1 MADSAQTH
9 KAATNANAN
18 LGLQEK
24 IVKKVR
30 KLLGISCCSW
40 SLCLQ
45 RKQQVNLLQTNLGIS
60 TVACG
65 ADVIL
70 ASECS
75 LFSQQKLWQPSS
87 ILMAAEGWEEKE
99 ISTKGAV
106 DGQW

>member
-45 RKQQVNLLQTNLGIS
+45 RKQQFNLLQTNLGIS

-75 LFSQQKLWQPSS
+75 LFSQQKLWPPSS

-99 ISTKGAV
+99 ISTKGVV
-106 DGQW
+106 DGQ

>member
-1 MADSAQTH
+1 M
-9 KAATNANAN
+9 
-18 LGLQEK
+18 
-24 IVKKVR
+24 KKVR

-75 LFSQQKLWQPSS
+75 LFSKQKLWPPSL
-87 ILMAAEGWEEKE
+87 ILITADGWEEKI
-99 ISTKGAV
+99 ISTKGEV
-106 DGQW
+106 DGQ

>member
-70 ASECS
+70 ASDCS
-75 LFSQQKLWQPSS
+75 LFSQQKLWPPSS

-99 ISTKGAV
+99 ISTKGVV
-106 DGQW
+106 DGQ

>member
-30 KLLGISCCSW
+30 KLLGINCCSW
-40 SLCLQ
+40 PLCLQ

-75 LFSQQKLWQPSS
+75 LFSQQKLWPPSS

-106 DGQW
+106 DGQ

>member
-75 LFSQQKLWQPSS
+75 LFSQQKLWPSSS

-99 ISTKGAV
+99 ISTQGAV
-106 DGQW
+106 DGQ